1 MKNKVGLVLA
11 LMVVNLSVFGQ
22 KLICK
27 KGEVSFFSETPMEN
41 ISAVNKNA
49 VAVIDEATNGVA
61 VKITV
66 TDFSFPNK
74 LMQEHFNENYM
85 ESEKYPTATF
95 SGKIN
100 ETIDYSRA
108 GSYNV
113 SATGTMNMHGV
124 KKPMTLK
131 GVLKITDSGALLDT
145 NFDIKLADFKI
156 DIPTIVIAKIAEVIS
171 VKAHLEFTK

>member
-1 MKNKVGLVLA
+1 MKSKIVLILA
-11 LMVVNLSVFGQ
+11 LSIMHLAVFGQ

-41 ISAVNKNA
+41 ISAVSKNA

-61 VKITV
+61 VKITN

-100 ETIDYSRA
+100 ETIDYSKA
-108 GSYNV
+108 GNYNV
-113 SATGTMNMHGV
+113 TATGTMSMHGV
-124 KKPMTLK
+124 KKPMTIK

-145 NFDIKLADFKI
+145 NFDLKLADFKI
-156 DIPTIVIAKIAEVIS
+156 DIPTIVIAKIAETIA
-171 VKAHLEFTK
+171 VKAHLEFSK